1 MSQNKFV
8 SLPVLQLNPS
18 KVLLFLIIGLHL
30 IALASVMVNI
40 YFHISVNIILALFI
54 MYSFYYYLLYFKKTK
69 DLKTIKYRS
78 DGVWVL
84 SYESESLLASVE
96 PDYMLT
102 EWLIILRFKI
112 GKKKKSIPVF
122 IDMLSPQS
130 FKQLRVALPYISKF
144 KTSDPMA
151 NI

>member
-54 MYSFYYYLLYFKKTK
+54 MLSFYYYLLYFKKSK

-78 DGVWVL
+78 DGLWVL
-84 SYESESLLASVE
+84 GYDSKSLLVSVE
-96 PDYMLT
+96 PDFMLT

-112 GKKKKSIPVF
+112 GQTKKSIPIFV
-122 IDMLSPQS
+122 DMLSTKS
-130 FKQLRVALPYISKF
+130 FKQLRVALPYILKA
-144 KTSDPMA
+144 K
-151 NI
+151 